1 MKSPLS
7 GRDPCWGNIRTYLYD
22 LWLEVLWAGKLAL
35 LIFVA
40 VFAALM
46 CWSWSARWLP

>member
-1 MKSPLS
+1 MKDAQRPPRAPGDL
-7 GRDPCWGNIRTYLYD
+7 RAAFYD